1 MSHAR
6 NMVGISRRIRAAGSV
21 EADDSKALEH
31 ATQAMETLL
40 EVLPLDDQPLPSSAG
55 NAAG

>member
-1 MSHAR
+1 M
-6 NMVGISRRIRAAGSV
+6 RAAGSV
-21 EADDSKALEH
+21 NNDDNKALEH

-40 EVLPLDDQPLPSSAG
+40 EVLPPDDQPLPSSAG